1 MKIGISVG
9 DLNGIGLE
17 IILKTFSNFTSFK
30 NTTPIVFASKQA
42 VEDYQK
48 KLRSSF
54 RVNYIKSVEDAK
66 EHNLNVL
73 TIWDN
78 VISLQIGTPSK
89 ETGKHAVISF
99 VKAVAFLKNNKID
112 ALVTAPID
120 KKTIQSKYF
129 YFPGHTDYLIK
140 ELAGE
145 GMMLLMTKTLRVGLV
160 TDHLPIREVATAITE
175 DRIIT
180 KAVALDKCL
189 KQDFAIKKPKIAL
202 LGLNPHCGD
211 NGVIGTEDDEI
222 VSPAIAQLV
231 HNGIAAFGPFPAD
244 SFFGSG
250 NYKNYDAIL
259 AMYHDQ
265 GLTPFKTLSFGKGVN
280 YTAGLNKVRT
290 SPDHGT
296 AYDIAGRNKA
306 DESSFKEAVLAA
318 IEIVNNRK

>member
-17 IILKTFSNFTSFK
+17 IILKTFSDFSSFK
-30 NTTPIVFASKQA
+30 NTTPIIFASKQA
-42 VEDYQK
+42 VVSYQK
-48 KLRSSF
+48 KLNSF
-54 RVNYIKSVEDAK
+54 YEVHYIAEISAAK
-66 EHNLNVL
+66 ENALNVL
-73 TIWDN
+73 TIWN
-78 VISLQIGTPSK
+78 NTISLQIGTPSK

-99 VKAVAFLKNNKID
+99 VKAVEFLKKNKID

-120 KKTIQSKYF
+120 KKTIQSKDF

-140 ELAGE
+140 ELTGD

-160 TDHLPIREVATAITE
+160 TDHLPIRQVADAVTKE
-175 DRIIT
+175 RIIA
-180 KAVALDKCL
+180 KATALDKCL
-189 KQDFAIKKPKIAL
+189 KEDFAIKVPRIAL

-211 NGVIGTEDDEI
+211 NGVIGTEDDEV
-222 VSPAIAQLV
+222 VSPAIAELV
-231 HNGIAAFGPFPAD
+231 ANGINAFGPFPAD

-296 AYDIAGRNKA
+296 AYDIAGKNKA